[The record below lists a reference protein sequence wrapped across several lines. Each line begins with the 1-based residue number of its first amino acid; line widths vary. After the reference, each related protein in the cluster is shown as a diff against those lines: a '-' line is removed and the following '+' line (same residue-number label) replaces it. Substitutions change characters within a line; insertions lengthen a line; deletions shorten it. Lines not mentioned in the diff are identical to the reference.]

1 MDKDNYLRA
10 KYIQYGLIGFVR
22 IMLAWLS
29 TKLFFSNARL
39 IRQPFYIR
47 GRHKILWGNDFT
59 TGVGVRIEAYSK
71 KKEIII
77 RIGNNVQLNDYVHI
91 AGIKDVSIG
100 DNVLV
105 ASRVFISDHNHG
117 NYSPPDTQS
126 NPNEIPKNRPLFSKP
141 IFIDSNVWI
150 GEGAFILPGVTVGFG
165 AVIAAG
171 AVVTRDVPPQTIVA
185 GNPAKVIK
193 KYNKSIKSWDSI

>member
-1 MDKDNYLRA
+1 MNKDDNLRA

-22 IMLAWLS
+22 IMLAWLR
-29 TKLFFSNARL
+29 TKIFFPNVRL
-39 IRQPFYIR
+39 IRFPFYLR
-47 GRHKILWGNDFT
+47 GRHNILWGGEFT

-71 KKEIII
+71 SKEIII
-77 RIGNNVQLNDYVHI
+77 RIGKNVQLNDYVHI
-91 AGIKDVSIG
+91 AGIQDVTIG

-117 NYSPPDTQS
+117 NYSLPDKQS

-150 GEGAFILPGVTVGFG
+150 GEGVFILPGVTVGFG

-193 KYNKSIKSWDSI
+193 KYNEVMQSWDSI